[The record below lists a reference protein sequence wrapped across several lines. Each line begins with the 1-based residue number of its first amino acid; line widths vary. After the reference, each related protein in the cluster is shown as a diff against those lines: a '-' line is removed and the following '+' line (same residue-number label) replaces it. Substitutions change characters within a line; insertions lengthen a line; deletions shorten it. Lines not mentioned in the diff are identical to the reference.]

1 MPLDFVLDLLYPLPV
16 RTNKMF
22 GTVAIYHEE
31 KVILA
36 TKRNEAKPLDD
47 GIWVATKLEHH
58 AELKSIIPELRE
70 LEIYKIKSW
79 LVLREEED
87 NFEERAEQIVDLIK
101 SKSPLIGNI
110 PKPKKKKNHDSRSHL
125 K

>member
-22 GTVAIYHEE
+22 GTVAIYYED

-36 TKRNEAKPLDD
+36 TKHSELKPLDN
-47 GIWVATKLEHH
+47 GIWLATKIEHH
-58 AELKSIIPELRE
+58 DELKILIPELRE

-87 NFEERAEQIVDLIK
+87 DFEKCAEQIVDLIK

-110 PKPKKKKNHDSRSHL
+110 PKPRNRKK
-125 K
+125 